1 VTALVRLDRVGKDYP
16 KILHAG
22 DRFGALAS
30 ALLRRAPRHVFSALD
45 GIDLT
50 VLRGESL
57 GVVGE
62 NGSGKSTLLKVI
74 AGVVKPTRG
83 GVAVNGRVGALL
95 ELGSGFHPDYT
106 GRENILLSSA
116 LAGLSRR
123 ELEGRIDSI
132 VEFADIG
139 AHMDEPIRHYS
150 SGMVVRLGF
159 AVATALKPDVLI
171 TDEVLAVGDESFQ
184 RKCVRWLEGY
194 LSGGGTLLLCSH
206 SMFHI
211 QTLCR
216 HALWLHEGRARQY
229 GDAFTVARDYLAWHH
244 EKIGEKFPEG
254 PAPLAQGPVPC
265 VLRTWLEDDAGQ
277 VAGDFPLGGAL
288 TLKGVIY
295 EPEDRPPTV
304 LVGIVRADGTPVYG
318 THSNDGDFRPNRT
331 APREFGFCWRIPE
344 LNLLP
349 GKYSVRA
356 HALDPEGLRMFH
368 TLVTEFTVSGR
379 SRDYGV
385 CRLAHQWLPLQP

>member
-1 VTALVRLDRVGKDYP
+1 VSALISLAGIGKDYP

-30 ALLRRAPRHVFSALD
+30 ALLGRAPRQVFTALD
-45 GIDLT
+45 GIDLS

-57 GVVGE
+57 GVIGE

-83 GVAVNGRVGALL
+83 TAAVHGRVGALL

-116 LAGLSRR
+116 LAGLTRR
-123 ELEGRIDSI
+123 EVDSRVDSI
-132 VEFADIG
+132 VAFADIG
-139 AHMDEPIRHYS
+139 AHIDEPIRHYS
-150 SGMVVRLGF
+150 SGMAVRLGF
-159 AVATALKPDVLI
+159 AVATALRPEVLI

-184 RKCVRWLEGY
+184 RKCVRWLEGF
-194 LSGGGTLLLCSH
+194 LSEGGTLLLCSH

-216 HALWLHEGRARQY
+216 HALWLHQGQVRQY

-244 EKIGEKFPEG
+244 EKLIEKAPEV
-254 PAPLAQGPVPC
+254 APVAGGLAPC
-265 VLRTWLEDDAGQ
+265 VLRTWLEDDQGNPASEFAHGS
-277 VAGDFPLGGAL
+277 AL
-288 TLKGVIY
+288 TLKGVVY

-304 LVGIVRADGTPVYG
+304 LIGVGRSDGTPVYG
-318 THSNDGDFRPNRT
+318 THSNDTDFLPNRL
-331 APREFGFCWRIPE
+331 APREFGFRWRLPRVD
-344 LNLLP
+344 LLP
-349 GKYSVRA
+349 GKYSIRA
-356 HALDPEGLRMFH
+356 HALDPEGLRLFH
-368 TLVTEFTVSGR
+368 TISTDFMVSGR

-385 CRLAHQWLPLQP
+385 CYLGHEWLPLEP

>member
-1 VTALVRLDRVGKDYP
+1 MSTLVALAQAGKDYP

-30 ALLRRAPRHVFSALD
+30 AFLGRPPRHVFTALESV
-45 GIDLT
+45 DLT

-57 GVVGE
+57 GVIGE
-62 NGSGKSTLLKVI
+62 NGSGKSTLLKMI

-83 GVAVNGRVGALL
+83 TVDVRGRVGALL

-123 ELEGRIDSI
+123 ELESRVDSI

-139 AHMDEPIRHYS
+139 AHIDDPIRHYS
-150 SGMVVRLGF
+150 SGMAVRLGF
-159 AVATALKPDVLI
+159 AVATALRPDVLI

-216 HALWLHEGRARQY
+216 HALWLHEGKVRQY
-229 GDAFTVARDYLAWHH
+229 GDAFMVARDYLAWHH
-244 EKIGEKFPEG
+244 GKEAEKAPEE
-254 PAPLAQGPVPC
+254 APRAQGPVPC
-265 VLRTWLEDDAGQ
+265 VLRTWLEDDAG
-277 VAGDFPLGGAL
+277 APASEFAHGGAL
-288 TLKGVIY
+288 VLKGVVY
-295 EPEDRPPTV
+295 EPEDRPPTI
-304 LVGIVRADGTPVYG
+304 LVGIVRSDGTPVYG
-318 THSNDGDFRPNRT
+318 THSNDGDFQPNRV
-331 APREFGFCWRIPE
+331 APHEFGFRWRLPQ

-349 GKYSVRA
+349 GKYSLRA

-368 TLVTEFTVSGR
+368 TLTAEFMVSGR

-385 CRLAHQWLPLQP
+385 CYLEHEWLPLQP